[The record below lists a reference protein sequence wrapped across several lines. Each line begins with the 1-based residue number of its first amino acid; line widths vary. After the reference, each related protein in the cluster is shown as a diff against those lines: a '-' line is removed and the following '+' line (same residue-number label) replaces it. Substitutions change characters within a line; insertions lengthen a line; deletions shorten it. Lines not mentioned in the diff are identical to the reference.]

1 MDIIIRK
8 ANEKDLKRIVEL
20 SSQLYK
26 AEQPFDK
33 NLKDGYYETKKG
45 IKRLLKDIKDKKRIF
60 LVAINDNIV
69 IGYVDGYIYDK
80 EEIYIEKIAYLD
92 RIIVDE
98 KYKGNGIA
106 TKLIDEFSNH
116 LKKENVKFI
125 KLNAFEENKPA
136 IALYEKMGF
145 YEYSIFYMKKL
156 DD

>member
-1 MDIIIRK
+1 MDIRK
-8 ANEKDLKRIVEL
+8 ATKKDLKHIVEL

-45 IKRLLKDIKDKKRIF
+45 KKGLLKDIKNKKRIF
-60 LVAINDNIV
+60 LVAIWDKKV
-69 IGYVDGYIYDK
+69 VGYADGYIYDK
-80 EEIYIEKIAYLD
+80 EDVYIKKMAYLD

-98 KYKGNGIA
+98 NYKGKGIA
-106 TKLIDEFSNH
+106 TNLVDEFSNQ
-116 LKKENVKFI
+116 LKKEDVKFI
-125 KLNAFEENKPA
+125 KLNAFENNKPA
-136 IALYEKMGF
+136 KSLYDKLGF